1 MDTNSLPFKGWPNAL
16 DKRSVRDERNKNSRR
31 ENITS
36 TQIADVAKLFT
47 ISASVH
53 NVVI

>member
-1 MDTNSLPFKGWPNAL
+1 MFYTN
-16 DKRSVRDERNKNSRR
+16 SVRDESNENSRR

-36 TQIADVAKLFT
+36 TQIADVAKLLT
-47 ISASVH
+47 ISDSVH

>member
-1 MDTNSLPFKGWPNAL
+1 MDTNSLPFKGWPNVL
-16 DKRSVRDERNKNSRR
+16 DKHSVRDESNENSRR